1 MFYNVQKIKGSIEMT
16 ELDFN
21 RLFSKNL
28 NYYLNLKGSSQA
40 ELAKYLGVS
49 ATSVTNWCRG
59 LKTPRMD
66 KVDKMCSYFNINRS
80 DLMSD
85 KTEHTKSNRI
95 SANRIKVYRS
105 VPAGIPLEAIEDV
118 VDWEDIPLDWSVG
131 GNEFIGLR
139 VKGDSMA
146 PKYVDGDTVIVK
158 IQPDCESGQDVVVYV
173 NGYEATLKKL
183 IKKTDCLIL
192 QPLNPSYEPKVY
204 DYNDEDNPINILGI
218 VVELRRKI

>member
-1 MFYNVQKIKGSIEMT
+1 MSEKEINSIIAQ
-16 ELDFN
+16 N
-21 RLFSKNL
+21 ISS
-28 NYYLNLKGSSQA
+28 YLEKTGKTQIDLADYMGVSQA
-40 ELAKYLGVS
+40 TIS
-49 ATSVTNWCRG
+49 NWCKG
-59 LKTPRMD
+59 VKLPRMD
-66 KVDKMCSYFNINRS
+66 KIDKICSFFNIKRS
-80 DLMSD
+80 QLMEQE
-85 KTEHTKSNRI
+85 TEIIYKSQ
-95 SANRIKVYRS
+95 SNRIKVYGS

-118 VDWEDIPLDWSVG
+118 VDWEDIPLDWSAG

-158 IQPDCESGQDVVVYV
+158 IQPDCESGQDAVIYV

-183 IKKTDCLIL
+183 IKKTDCIIL

-204 DYNDEDNPINILGI
+204 DYNDEDNPINILGV

>member
-1 MFYNVQKIKGSIEMT
+1 MSEKEINSIIAQ
-16 ELDFN
+16 N
-21 RLFSKNL
+21 ISS
-28 NYYLNLKGSSQA
+28 YLEKTGKTQIDLADYMGVSQA
-40 ELAKYLGVS
+40 TIS
-49 ATSVTNWCRG
+49 NWCKG
-59 LKTPRMD
+59 VKLPRLD
-66 KVDKMCSYFNINRS
+66 KIDKICSFFNIKRS
-80 DLMSD
+80 QLMEQE
-85 KTEHTKSNRI
+85 TEIIYKSQ
-95 SANRIKVYRS
+95 SNRIKVYGS

-118 VDWEDIPLDWSVG
+118 VDWEDIPLDWSAG

-158 IQPDCESGQDVVVYV
+158 IQPDCESGQDAVIYV

-183 IKKTDCLIL
+183 IKKTDCIIL

-204 DYNDEDNPINILGI
+204 DYNDEDNPINILGV

>member
-1 MFYNVQKIKGSIEMT
+1 MSQFSNTFKQLRLSLHLTQSELGEKLGFSTSRVAMYERGERNPDFVSLEKIADFFNVDM
-16 ELDFN
+16 
-21 RLFSKNL
+21 
-28 NYYLNLKGSSQA
+28 NYL
-40 ELAKYLGVS
+40 LGKS
-49 ATSVTNWCRG
+49 TDTTI
-59 LKTPRMD
+59 L
-66 KVDKMCSYFNINRS
+66 
-80 DLMSD
+80 SD
-85 KTEHTKSNRI
+85 KTT
-95 SANRIKVYRS
+95 SALRIKVYGS

-118 VDWEDIPLDWSVG
+118 VDWEDIPLDWSAG

-158 IQPDCESGQDVVVYV
+158 IQPDCESGQDAVIYV

-183 IKKTDCLIL
+183 IKKTDCIIL

-204 DYNDEDNPINILGI
+204 DYNDEDNPINILGV

>member
-1 MFYNVQKIKGSIEMT
+1 MGIPENIKNIREKYGLT
-16 ELDFN
+16 Q
-21 RLFSKNL
+21 
-28 NYYLNLKGSSQA
+28 SQLGEIA
-40 ELAKYLGVS
+40 GVS
-49 ATSVTNWCRG
+49 DKAVSTWEKGTAE
-59 LKTPRMD
+59 PRMGALQ
-66 KVDKMCSYFNINRS
+66 KMADYFHITKAS
-80 DLMSD
+80 IIEDSEP
-85 KTEHTKSNRI
+85 KTSQ
-95 SANRIKVYRS
+95 SNRIKVYGS

-118 VDWEDIPLDWSVG
+118 VDWEDISLDWAAG

-158 IQPDCESGQDVVVYV
+158 IQPDCESGQDAVIYV

-183 IKKTDCLIL
+183 IKKTDCIIL

-204 DYNDEDNPINILGI
+204 DYNDEDNPIKILGV

>member
-1 MFYNVQKIKGSIEMT
+1 M
-16 ELDFN
+16 
-21 RLFSKNL
+21 
-28 NYYLNLKGSSQA
+28 SQEQLA
-40 ELAKYLGVS
+40 ELVGYKDRTSIAKIEAGNVDLSNSKIRKFAEALSVSEIELLGLLNDEGK
-49 ATSVTNWCRG
+49 TSQ
-59 LKTPRMD
+59 
-66 KVDKMCSYFNINRS
+66 S
-80 DLMSD
+80 
-85 KTEHTKSNRI
+85 
-95 SANRIKVYRS
+95 NRIKVYGS

-118 VDWEDIPLDWSVG
+118 VDWEDIPLDWSAG

-158 IQPDCESGQDVVVYV
+158 IQPDCESGQDAVIYV

-183 IKKTDCLIL
+183 IKKTDCIIL

-204 DYNDEDNPINILGI
+204 DYNDEDNPINILGV